1 LKTSV
6 DYIIIGAGPAGL
18 QLAYHL
24 QQAGHSY
31 LVLERGKGAG
41 TFFKTFPRHRTL
53 ISSNKVH
60 TGVSDAETNLRW
72 DWNSLLT
79 DDHSHLFKDYSEA
92 YFPGADTFVRYLADF
107 AKRFKLNIRF
117 GTDIAKIDRDGDFV
131 LTDVKGRTYTCKRLV
146 MASGVTKP
154 YIPRIPGIELI
165 ENYVSVDVNPKA
177 FQNQRV
183 LILGK
188 GNSAF
193 ETAENLIQSSAIIHI
208 ASPNPL
214 KLAWKTHFVGHLRAV
229 NNNFLDT
236 YQLKSQNAVLD
247 CTIEKIRRRNGKLV
261 VSVKYTH
268 AEDEHEDLVY
278 DRVIACTGFR
288 FDASMFAPACR
299 PALTINDRFPDQTA
313 AWESVNVKDLYF
325 AGTITQMRD
334 FKKTNS
340 GFIHGYRYNVR
351 ALARLLDSRYHGASL
366 AKETFPATVEEV
378 QKRVLRRLNSSSAL
392 WQQFGF
398 LFDVVEV
405 DGEDARYMEE
415 LPADYFLESKEWR
428 ERRLYTI
435 GLEFGHIEDDP
446 FNVPRFPRADKAD
459 KSTFL
464 HPVIRY
470 YEGGE
475 MRNELHL
482 LENLYGEWRDPEL
495 HVRPLRELLTEQ
507 LRRGQAARSAR
518 TPGFGAK
525 RGAGAPQVTR

>member
-6 DYIIIGAGPAGL
+6 DYIIVGAGPAGL

-24 QQAGHSY
+24 EQAQRSY

-41 TFFKTFPRHRTL
+41 NFFKTFPRHRTL
-53 ISSNKVH
+53 ISNNKVY
-60 TGVSDAETNLRW
+60 TGYSDPETNLRF

-79 DDHSHLFKDYSEA
+79 DDHSHLFKDYTKE
-92 YFPGADTFVRYLADF
+92 YFPAADTYVRYLGDF
-107 AKRFKLNIRF
+107 AKRFSLKIRY
-117 GTDIAKIDRDGDFV
+117 GTQIAKIDRDGDFH
-131 LTDVKGRTYTCKRLV
+131 LTDSKGRSYTCKRLI
-146 MASGVTKP
+146 MATGVTQP
-154 YIPRIPGIELI
+154 YVPPIPGIELI
-165 ENYVSVDVNPKA
+165 ENYVSVDVKPKS

-193 ETAENLIQSSAIIHI
+193 ETAENLIKTSAIIHV

-236 YQLKSQNAVLD
+236 YQLKSQNALLD
-247 CTIEKIRRRNGKLV
+247 CTIERIRRRNGKLV

-268 AEDEHEDLVY
+268 AEDEREDLVY
-278 DRVIACTGFR
+278 DRVISCTGFR
-288 FDASMFAPACR
+288 FDASLFAPACR

-351 ALARLLDSRYHGASL
+351 ALAKILETRYHDVSL
-366 AKETFPATVEEV
+366 AKETFPATAEEV
-378 QKRVLRRLNSSSAL
+378 QKRILRRLNSSSAL

-398 LFDVVEV
+398 LCDVVEV
-405 DGEDARYMEE
+405 DGNDSRYLEE
-415 LPADYFLESKEWR
+415 LPADYFQESNEWR
-428 ERRLYTI
+428 GRRLITVT
-435 GLEFGHIEDDP
+435 LEFGHIEDDP
-446 FNVPRFPRADKAD
+446 FNIPRFPRTDKAHE
-459 KSTFL
+459 STFL
-464 HPVIRY
+464 HPVLRY
-470 YEGGE
+470 YDGGK
-475 MRNELHL
+475 MRAELHL

-495 HVRPLRELLTEQ
+495 HVRPLREFLAQQ
-507 LRRGQAARSAR
+507 LRRSQVSRSPR
-518 TPGFGAK
+518 TPAFAAK
-525 RGAGAPQVTR
+525 RGASAVQVAR